1 MAKLLVMSLPTRQDT
16 VMIIQ
21 NIVENGVK
29 REALSV
35 LAKTEEALGKV
46 CLETGL
52 PKPLRG
58 DGNHALFHPLIE
70 ISSILERKAVNVAA
84 AGAAGKLLGG
94 AEIGCGSDDL
104 VTSLT
109 GVGIPMEDAKDMEQA
124 LLEGSYLLIM
134 EGNESTPWHEIGQML
149 REHEQITIYPAS

>member
-1 MAKLLVMSLPTRQDT
+1 MAKLLVMSLPARQDAVT
-16 VMIIQ
+16 IIQ
-21 NIVENGVK
+21 DILENGVK

-35 LAKTEEALGKV
+35 LSKTEEALGKV

-84 AGAAGKLLGG
+84 AGAAGRLLGG

-104 VTSLT
+104 ITSLE
-109 GVGIPMEDAKDMEQA
+109 GIGIPIEDAREMEQA
-124 LLEGSYLLIM
+124 LLKGSYLLFI
-134 EGNESTPWHEIGQML
+134 EGNEATPWNAIGKL
-149 REHEQITIYPAS
+149 LEEHGQITVYPAS

>member
-1 MAKLLVMSLPTRQDT
+1 MAKLLVMSLPTRQDAVT
-16 VMIIQ
+16 IIHELL
-21 NIVENGVK
+21 ENGVK

-70 ISSILERKAVNVAA
+70 VSSILERKAVNVAA
-84 AGAAGKLLGG
+84 AGAAGRLLGG

-104 VTSLT
+104 VTSLE
-109 GVGIPMEDAKDMEQA
+109 GIGIPLEDARDMEQA
-124 LLEGSYLLIM
+124 LLKDNYLLFM
-134 EGNESTPWHEIGQML
+134 EGNETTPWNAIGKL
-149 REHEQITIYPAS
+149 LEKHKHITIYPA

>member
-1 MAKLLVMSLPTRQDT
+1 MAKLLVMSLPTRQDAVT
-16 VMIIQ
+16 IIQ
-21 NIVENGVK
+21 HLLENGVK

-84 AGAAGKLLGG
+84 AGAAGRLLGG

-104 VTSLT
+104 VTSLE
-109 GVGIPMEDAKDMEQA
+109 GIGIPLEDARSMEQA
-124 LLEGSYLLIM
+124 LLKDNYLLFM
-134 EGNESTPWHEIGQML
+134 EGNEITPWNAIRKLLE
-149 REHEQITIYPAS
+149 EHKQITIYPA

>member
-1 MAKLLVMSLPTRQDT
+1 MAKLLVMSLPTRQDAVT
-16 VMIIQ
+16 IIQ
-21 NIVENGVK
+21 DLLENGVK

-84 AGAAGKLLGG
+84 AGAAGRLLGG

-104 VTSLT
+104 VTSLE
-109 GVGIPMEDAKDMEQA
+109 GIGIPLEDARSMEQA
-124 LLEGSYLLIM
+124 LLKDNYLLFM
-134 EGNESTPWHEIGQML
+134 EGNEITPWNAIGKL
-149 REHEQITIYPAS
+149 LEEHKQITIYPA